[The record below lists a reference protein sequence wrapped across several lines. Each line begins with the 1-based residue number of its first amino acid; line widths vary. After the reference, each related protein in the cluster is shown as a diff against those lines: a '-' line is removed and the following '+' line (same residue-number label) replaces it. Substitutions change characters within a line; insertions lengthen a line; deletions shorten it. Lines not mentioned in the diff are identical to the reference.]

1 MADMSLRIDEI
12 EGRPIFVIES
22 TPNCGSSAHLV
33 KSGRKQRITGT
44 PPHRRA
50 QGEEHRAATPA
61 ESVSAYCNL
70 LLIGSITKCAEEP
83 KIHYPSTPLPIHPRS
98 HGKRNAAKHPPGRFR
113 FQVQHFLEGRWL
125 HEGEEVPTSGVCH
138 EPCKRML
145 YSRWW

>member
-70 LLIGSITKCAEEP
+70 LLMGSITKCAEEP
-83 KIHYPSTPLPIHPRS
+83 KLHGRYRWLSDNRCSCASWPSERYRRSSQMRILAHARRSLPILVPCISRP
-98 HGKRNAAKHPPGRFR
+98 KRGYREACVAN
-113 FQVQHFLEGRWL
+113 
-125 HEGEEVPTSGVCH
+125 
-138 EPCKRML
+138 
-145 YSRWW
+145 